1 MTFSLKKTLVAAATL
16 SSLAMANPSF
26 ADNHSDHD
34 NTNYKNWVGVFGQ
47 YYNPDG
53 DKPNEVGGGF
63 LKDGTAVGGE
73 FGIRF
78 TPRWAMRIEAA
89 QTDVD
94 ANNNAFGVGSV
105 DGKKIAADA
114 LYFQDDLQTYLFTG
128 IQHADDDFDDYLAVA
143 GGIGKHWS
151 LSENTRLITEAAAY
165 HTFSDHYNDFSLKLG
180 VAYVFGEIAP
190 SYAPAMREKD
200 TDRDGIIDSLDNCPN
215 TLAGTS
221 VNTSGCSLDADRDGV
236 ADSIDQCLNST
247 YGEKVAANGC
257 AVKDTD
263 NDGIADS
270 MDLCLSTP
278 RGDKVN
284 SSGCSVMVEE
294 EIEVKLSALFAN
306 NSSVIQNPADV
317 KFAEF
322 ADFLKRYPRA
332 TGIVEGHTSIVGSA
346 AYNQMLSQKR
356 ADAVKAL
363 LVSRYGAPADRITT
377 MGYGESQPLNPAN
390 TAAAHRENRRIIGIV
405 KAMVESKA
413 K

>member
-1 MTFSLKKTLVAAATL
+1 MTFSFKKTLVAAATL
-16 SSLAMANPSF
+16 SALAIASPSF

-34 NTNYKNWVGVFGQ
+34 NTNYKKWVGVFGQ
-47 YYNPDG
+47 YYHPDG
-53 DKPNEVGGGF
+53 DKPNEIGGGF
-63 LKDGTAVGGE
+63 LQDGAAVGGE

-89 QTDVD
+89 KTNVDVE
-94 ANNNAFGVGSV
+94 NNAFGVGSV
-105 DGKKIAADA
+105 DGQKIAADA

-128 IQHADDDFDDYLAVA
+128 LQHADDDFDDYLAVA
-143 GGIGKHWS
+143 AGIGKHWS
-151 LSENTRLITEAAAY
+151 LSENTRLITEATAY
-165 HTFSDHYNDFSLKLG
+165 HAFSDSYNDFSFKLG

-190 SYAPAMREKD
+190 SYATAKRESD
-200 TDRDGIIDSLDNCPN
+200 TDRDGVVDSLDNCPN

-221 VNTSGCSLDADRDGV
+221 VDARGCSLDADRDGV
-236 ADSIDQCLNST
+236 ADSIDQCLNSA

-257 AVKDTD
+257 AVKDAD
-263 NDGIADS
+263 NDGVADS

-278 RGDKVN
+278 KGDKVN
-284 SSGCSVMVEE
+284 TSGCSVMVAE

-322 ADFLKRYPRA
+322 ADFLKRYPKA
-332 TGIVEGHTSIVGSA
+332 TAVVEGHTSIVGTA

-356 ADAVKAL
+356 AEAVKAL
-363 LVSRYGAPADRITT
+363 LISRYGAPADRITAL
-377 MGYGESQPLNPAN
+377 GFGESQPVNLGN
-390 TAAAHRENRRIIGIV
+390 TAAAHRENRRIIGVV
-405 KAMVESKA
+405 KVMLESKT